1 VAIEWS
7 REEIVEAVRAC
18 LLRSGALTDGV
29 FGADVVAEPDNLL
42 VIFRWRRDPNVYAVE
57 VRFPTAP
64 RSPWTGLPVTSADEW
79 AAEVLS
85 SLAEEL
91 ATGLV
96 SRSRRKIRDG
106 YVVLDAHDAPDVS
119 PAGFHLSPVPLIGV
133 PSLRRRLRRRGTHV
147 TWGAPEALVPLPASE
162 TGSWLAKAGIDVSV
176 PRRLIAEDRLVCWL
190 QAYVDNARGHPYV
203 GHAVASWEDTRH
215 TIARLDAVHTQ
226 PGVPTE
232 VRGALVRLAVRMVT
246 EDGALRVVTAID
258 IPELHELGF
267 RPANEGGLTSDTID
281 TEPPPDPGAGA

>member
-1 VAIEWS
+1 M
-7 REEIVEAVRAC
+7 
-18 LLRSGALTDGV
+18 
-29 FGADVVAEPDNLL
+29 
-42 VIFRWRRDPNVYAVE
+42 
-57 VRFPTAP
+57 
-64 RSPWTGLPVTSADEW
+64 
-79 AAEVLS
+79 
-85 SLAEEL
+85 
-91 ATGLV
+91 
-96 SRSRRKIRDG
+96 
-106 YVVLDAHDAPDVS
+106 
-119 PAGFHLSPVPLIGV
+119 
-133 PSLRRRLRRRGTHV
+133 
-147 TWGAPEALVPLPASE
+147 
-162 TGSWLAKAGIDVSV
+162 SV
-176 PRRLIAEDRLVCWL
+176 PRRLIAEDRLLCWL

-281 TEPPPDPGAGA
+281 TEPPPDPDAGA